1 MTLSVKGSVS
11 FSSFYKRKEN
21 GNVMEKCILNPERDC
36 LGLIEARRLQKELEK
51 HESETGNSL
60 TKQGERIGSLET
72 RMAVNETNYLNI
84 IAKLDDLITKVASI
98 EAKPAKRWEKVTG
111 QVISVLVA
119 AVLGFFLA
127 KFGMT
132 I

>member
-1 MTLSVKGSVS
+1 
-11 FSSFYKRKEN
+11 
-21 GNVMEKCILNPERDC
+21 MEKCILNPERDC
-36 LGLIEARRLQKELEK
+36 LGLIEARRLQKDLEK
-51 HESETGNSL
+51 HEAETGKSL
-60 TKQGERIGSLET
+60 TRQGERIGALET

-84 IAKLDDLITKVASI
+84 IAKLDDLITKVAAI

-127 KFGMT
+127 KFGIT
-132 I
+132 V